1 MGKGV
6 GHRDGEVAGVRDG
19 RWGGGGTH
27 TLDLCHGYHP
37 LLQGKSLLGQDQ
49 ELFIKYIHIF

>member
-1 MGKGV
+1 M